1 MVANLVQL
9 QDKLKDLSDMQ
20 LRDIYSK
27 GTVPQFL
34 VMTEMGRRKE
44 MQEEYQRSQQQQA
57 TTVAQDLM
65 SPATDMARNIGGM
78 AQPQNR
84 MSMQGQELPIE
95 QSMTTMPMSPQS
107 MANKL
112 PVTSMAN
119 GGLAKI
125 NKSSPRK
132 MDIGGALG
140 MSSMTPVQ
148 SRGMTPFASS
158 MMRPPPDFNP
168 FGGGL
173 KEELNEVDADL
184 SGLSE
189 KIDDVGAY
197 AERRGDILARGIE
210 SQIENYENNIQGQ
223 LGTGSYNNP
232 YQRFLDNPRGPR
244 PIAGKGG
251 VRMGGPPLDLT
262 EVRDPQPANINQQT
276 QQTMADGGLAKI
288 RAQNGFFARPVRQ
301 QPYPQTSLSL
311 ADQRRLR
318 MEALR
323 ESAAA
328 SNPMRSIIDGITPR
342 DVRPTLSPSQQIK
355 YDQLGTAQYDDINL
369 AKELFP
375 NQPDLQLQYIQGASP
390 NIVSSGGRGDAGTL
404 SRMALSDLSTEGPEG
419 GLASYDPFYGFS
431 PESINLSTQMP
442 YPSADLSGRGLTY
455 STGMGPV
462 ELSDPLRQMPY
473 SQTLAPVSPDPV
485 ATPINATMRKVMAN
499 AANKT
504 TPAGIQVN
512 PKPEYSG
519 APSNKE
525 VGDQTTGLS
534 ARLEEVKGK
543 QFTPPTAT
551 QAATDRIAAT
561 NKALTEAQAAQT
573 GDSVYKDLFANLD
586 KRTTASEDAGDEA
599 LGLALLDAALRVA
612 GSKSPSAF
620 QALGEAAPAVRG
632 YAKTKAEIRKE
643 QNSLLDSRAKLT
655 QLKLAETQGNKEEV
669 RKIRQE
675 LRQIN
680 QDQAQIEDRAFKRFT
695 DERTLNLN
703 LIRAES
709 QLATARSTE
718 KRENAKI
725 GIQNAQLAISKN
737 KLENQAGEISL
748 NISNLKRDL
757 PRLTGQRK
765 LQAEEAIK
773 LNEERLKDVTKTIRA
788 TKTPSAYQ
796 QFTDQKFFQT
806 RAKTIDTLI
815 KNIKGQIGT
824 RKELFVTMQTG
835 ADKSPAAK
843 QAAEKRWEDAQNQIK
858 VLEDEKA
865 EVVRRLTGGS
875 PASPTT
881 PGVTSLED
889 YRNRVPAQPK

>member
-9 QDKLKDLSDMQ
+9 QDKLKDLSDKQ

-44 MQEEYQRSQQQQA
+44 MQEEYQRNQQQQA

-65 SPATDMARNIGGM
+65 SPATDMARTIGGM

-84 MSMQGQELPIE
+84 MSMQGQDLPIE
-95 QSMTTMPMSPQS
+95 QSMTTMPMSPQP

-125 NKSSPRK
+125 NKPSPRK

-158 MMRPPPDFNP
+158 IMRPPPDFHP

-173 KEELNEVDADL
+173 KEELDEVDADL

-189 KIDDVGAY
+189 KIDDVGEY
-197 AERRGDILARGIE
+197 AERRGNALAQGVE
-210 SQIENYENNIQGQ
+210 AQIENYENNIQGQ

-251 VRMGGPPLDLT
+251 VRMGGKPLDLT

-288 RAQNGFFARPVRQ
+288 KAQSGVFFS
-301 QPYPQTSLSL
+301 PQTALSL
-311 ADQRRLR
+311 DEQRRLR
-318 MEALR
+318 MEAMR
-323 ESAAA
+323 DAAA
-328 SNPMRSIIDGITPR
+328 ARNPLGSIIDGITPM

-355 YDQLGTAQYDDINL
+355 YDQLGTAIYDDINL

-390 NIVSSGGRGDAGTL
+390 AMVSSGGRGDAGTIAQVQ
-404 SRMALSDLSTEGPEG
+404 SQRALADIATEGPEG
-419 GLASYDPFYGFS
+419 GLASYSQPGF
-431 PESINLSTQMP
+431 
-442 YPSADLSGRGLTY
+442 GLTY
-455 STGMGPV
+455 STGMGP
-462 ELSDPLRQMPY
+462 
-473 SQTLAPVSPDPV
+473 QTPNLVSSGGRGDEG
-485 ATPINATMRKVMAN
+485 TRMRMAMLN
-499 AANKT
+499 AANTQVPPVSSGTSTPQGPNPFIQQASMGT
-504 TPAGIQVN
+504 TPV
-512 PKPEYSG
+512 YSG
-519 APSNKE
+519 TPSTIGVE
-525 VGDQTTGLS
+525 GTTTDLS
-534 ARLEEVKGK
+534 DFDARLEAEKRK
-543 QFTPPTAT
+543 QFEKPELT
-551 QAATDRIAAT
+551 QVTKDQIAAT
-561 NKALTEAQAAQT
+561 NQALAEAQARQS

-586 KRTTASEDAGDEA
+586 KRTAASEDAGDEA

-643 QNSLLDSRAKLT
+643 QNNLLDSRAKLT

-680 QDQAQIEDRAFKRFT
+680 QDQAQIEDRAFKRFN

-703 LIRAES
+703 LISAES
-709 QLATARSTE
+709 KLATARTSE
-718 KRENAKI
+718 NRENARLAV
-725 GIQNAQLAISKN
+725 QNAQLAISKN
-737 KLENQAGEISL
+737 KLETQAGDITL
-748 NISNLKRDL
+748 TISNLKKDL
-757 PRLTGQRK
+757 PRLTGEAKQ
-765 LQAEEAIK
+765 QAEEAIK
-773 LNEERLKDVTKTIRA
+773 FYEDRLTDVTKTIRA
-788 TKTPSAYQ
+788 TKTPSAVQ
-796 QFTDQKFFQT
+796 QFRDQQFFQT

-815 KNIKGQIGT
+815 DNIKGQIGK
-824 RKELFVTMQTG
+824 RKDLFITLQTG

-858 VLEDEKA
+858 ALEAEKA
-865 EVVRRLTGGS
+865 EVVRRLTGGP
-875 PASPTT
+875 PASPATAVKRYDPKT
-881 PGVTSLED
+881 KTVVT
-889 YRNRVPAQPK
+889 N

>member
-9 QDKLKDLSDMQ
+9 QDKLKDLSDKQ

-44 MQEEYQRSQQQQA
+44 MQEEYQRNQQQQA

-65 SPATDMARNIGGM
+65 SPATDMARTIGGM

-84 MSMQGQELPIE
+84 MSMQGQDLPIE
-95 QSMTTMPMSPQS
+95 QSMTTMPMSPQP

-158 MMRPPPDFNP
+158 IMRPPPDFHP

-173 KEELNEVDADL
+173 KEELDEVDADL

-189 KIDDVGAY
+189 KIDDVGEY
-197 AERRGDILARGIE
+197 AERRGNALAQGVE
-210 SQIENYENNIQGQ
+210 AQIENYENNIQGQ

-251 VRMGGPPLDLT
+251 VRMGGKPLDMT
-262 EVRDPQPANINQQT
+262 QVVRDPQPANINQQT

-328 SNPMRSIIDGITPR
+328 SNPMRSIIDGITPM

-355 YDQLGTAQYDDINL
+355 YDQLGTAIYDDINL
-369 AKELFP
+369 AKDLFP

-390 NIVSSGGRGDAGTL
+390 DIVSSGGRGDAGTI
-404 SRMALSDLSTEGPEG
+404 SQMALSDLSTEGPEG

-431 PESINLSTQMP
+431 PDPINLSTQMP

-455 STGMGPV
+455 STATGP
-462 ELSDPLRQMPY
+462 
-473 SQTLAPVSPDPV
+473 QTPDLVSSGGRGDAGTRMRMAMLNASNTQVPPVSSS
-485 ATPINATMRKVMAN
+485 
-499 AANKT
+499 T
-504 TPAGIQVN
+504 TAPEGPNPFIRQAGIQTV
-512 PKPEYSG
+512 PKPDYSG
-519 APSNKE
+519 GPSDRR
-525 VGDQTTGLS
+525 VGGITTDLS
-534 ARLEEVKGK
+534 DFQARLKEVKGK

-551 QAATDRIAAT
+551 QAATDRLAAT
-561 NKALTEAQAAQT
+561 NKALAAAQAAQT

-586 KRTTASEDAGDEA
+586 KRTEASEDAGDEA

-643 QNSLLDSRAKLT
+643 QNNLLDSRAKLT

-680 QDQAQIEDRAFKRFT
+680 QDQAQIEDRAFKRFN

-703 LIRAES
+703 LISAES
-709 QLATARSTE
+709 KLATAKTAE
-718 KRENAKI
+718 KRQNATLAV
-725 GIQNAQLAISKN
+725 QNAQLAISKN
-737 KLENQAGEISL
+737 KLETQAGDITFT
-748 NISNLKRDL
+748 ISNLKKDL
-757 PRLTGQRK
+757 PRLTGQAK

-773 LNEERLKDVTKTIRA
+773 FYEDRLTDVTKTIQQ
-788 TKTPSAYQ
+788 TKTPSALQSMTMQTRLLAQ
-796 QFTDQKFFQT
+796 QKSLQGQITADEKKYRSKDYFLKTQLDKSAAGRKRAEEEYAAFQT
-806 RAKTIDTLI
+806 RL
-815 KNIKGQIGT
+815 KNNKKLLERI
-824 RKELFVTMQTG
+824 
-835 ADKSPAAK
+835 
-843 QAAEKRWEDAQNQIK
+843 NQQ
-858 VLEDEKA
+858 L
-865 EVVRRLTGGS
+865 GGK
-875 PASPTT
+875 PAS
-881 PGVTSLED
+881 GVTSLED
-889 YRNRVPAQPK
+889 LRSEIANQSK

>member
-9 QDKLKDLSDMQ
+9 QDKLKDLSDKQ

-44 MQEEYQRSQQQQA
+44 MQEEYQRNQQQQA

-65 SPATDMARNIGGM
+65 SPATDMARTIGGM

-84 MSMQGQELPIE
+84 MSMQGQDLPIE
-95 QSMTTMPMSPQS
+95 QSMTTMPMSPQP

-140 MSSMTPVQ
+140 LSRMTPI
-148 SRGMTPFASS
+148 ASS
-158 MMRPPPDFNP
+158 IMRPRPDFNP

-197 AERRGDILARGIE
+197 AERRADIMAHGIRN
-210 SQIENYENNIQGQ
+210 QIENYENNIQGQ

-232 YQRFLDNPRGPR
+232 YQRFMDNPRGPR

-262 EVRDPQPANINQQT
+262 EVSDPQPANINQQT

-288 RAQNGFFARPVRQ
+288 RARNGFFARP
-301 QPYPQTSLSL
+301 QTSLSL
-311 ADQRRLR
+311 DEQRRLR
-318 MEALR
+318 MEAMR
-323 ESAAA
+323 DAAA
-328 SNPMRSIIDGITPR
+328 ARNPLGSIIDGITPM

-355 YDQLGTAQYDDINL
+355 YDQLGTAIYDDINL
-369 AKELFP
+369 AKDLFP

-390 NIVSSGGRGDAGTL
+390 AMVSSGGRGDAGTI
-404 SRMALSDLSTEGPEG
+404 SQMALSDLSTEGPEG

-431 PESINLSTQMP
+431 PDPINLSTQMP

-455 STGMGPV
+455 STATGP
-462 ELSDPLRQMPY
+462 
-473 SQTLAPVSPDPV
+473 QTPDLVSSGGRGD
-485 ATPINATMRKVMAN
+485 AGTKMRMAMLN
-499 AANKT
+499 AANTQVPPVPPVSSST
-504 TPAGIQVN
+504 TAPEGPNPFIRAGIQIN
-512 PKPEYSG
+512 PLRDPAYLGQPSSKVVG
-519 APSNKE
+519 A
-525 VGDQTTGLS
+525 QTTDLS
-534 ARLEEVKGK
+534 DFDARLEAEKRK
-543 QFTPPTAT
+543 QFTAPSMT
-551 QAATDRIAAT
+551 QAATDRLAAT

-586 KRTTASEDAGDEA
+586 KRTEASEDAGDEA

-643 QNSLLDSRAKLT
+643 QNNLLDSRAKLT

-680 QDQAQIEDRAFKRFT
+680 QDQAQIEDRAFKRFN

-703 LIRAES
+703 LISAES
-709 QLATARSTE
+709 KLATAKTAE
-718 KRENAKI
+718 KRQNATLAV
-725 GIQNAQLAISKN
+725 QNAQLAISKN
-737 KLENQAGEISL
+737 KLETQAGDITFT
-748 NISNLKRDL
+748 ISNLKKDL

-765 LQAEEAIK
+765 QQAEEAIK
-773 LNEERLKDVTKTIRA
+773 FYEDRLTDVTKTIRA

-796 QFTDQKFFQT
+796 QFKDQQFFQT
-806 RAKTIDTLI
+806 RAKAIDTLI
-815 KNIKGQIGT
+815 DNIKGQIGK
-824 RKELFVTMQTG
+824 RKDLFITLQTA

-858 VLEDEKA
+858 ALEAEKA

-875 PASPTT
+875 PASPAMAVKRYDPKTKT
-881 PGVTSLED
+881 VVT
-889 YRNRVPAQPK
+889 N

>member
-9 QDKLKDLSDMQ
+9 QDKLKDLSDKQ
-20 LRDIYSK
+20 LREVYSK

-44 MQEEYQRSQQQQA
+44 MQEEYQRNQQQQA

-65 SPATDMARNIGGM
+65 SPATDMARTIGGM

-84 MSMQGQELPIE
+84 MSMQGQDLPIE
-95 QSMTTMPMSPQS
+95 QSMTTMPMSPQP

-140 MSSMTPVQ
+140 MSSMTPLGSRNLTPLQ
-148 SRGMTPFASS
+148 SSI
-158 MMRPPPDFNP
+158 MRPPPDFNP

-189 KIDDVGAY
+189 KIDDVGEY
-197 AERRGDILARGIE
+197 AERRADMMAHGIRN
-210 SQIENYENNIQGQ
+210 QIENYENNIQGQ

-244 PIAGKGG
+244 PTAGKGG
-251 VRMGGPPLDLT
+251 LRMGGKPPNIT
-262 EVRDPQPANINQQT
+262 EFVDPQPANINQQT

-288 RAQNGFFARPVRQ
+288 KAQSGVFFS
-301 QPYPQTSLSL
+301 PQTALSL
-311 ADQRRLR
+311 DEQRRLR
-318 MEALR
+318 MEAMR
-323 ESAAA
+323 DAAA
-328 SNPMRSIIDGITPR
+328 ARNPLGNIIDGITPM

-355 YDQLGTAQYDDINL
+355 YDQLGTAIYDDINL

-390 NIVSSGGRGDAGTL
+390 AMVSSGGRGDAGTL

-419 GLASYDPFYGFS
+419 GLASYDPLYGFS

-442 YPSADLSGRGLTY
+442 YPEADLSGRGLTY
-455 STGMGPV
+455 STGMGP
-462 ELSDPLRQMPY
+462 
-473 SQTLAPVSPDPV
+473 QTPDLVSSGGRGD
-485 ATPINATMRKVMAN
+485 AGTKMRMAMLN
-499 AANKT
+499 AANT
-504 TPAGIQVN
+504 QVPPVPPVSSGTSTPQGPNPFIRQAGIQVD
-512 PKPEYSG
+512 PVIDPAYSG
-519 APSNKE
+519 KPSDRR
-525 VGDQTTGLS
+525 VGGITTNLS
-534 ARLEEVKGK
+534 DFQARIDEIESK
-543 QFTPPTAT
+543 QFEKPDLT
-551 QAATDRIAAT
+551 QVTKDQIAAT
-561 NKALTEAQAAQT
+561 NQALAEAQARQS

-586 KRTTASEDAGDEA
+586 KRTAASEDAGDEA

-643 QNSLLDSRAKLT
+643 QNNLLDSRAKLT

-680 QDQAQIEDRAFKRFT
+680 QDQAQIEDRAFKRFN

-709 QLATARSTE
+709 QLATARGTE
-718 KRENAKI
+718 KRENARLAV
-725 GIQNAQLAISKN
+725 QNAQLAINKN
-737 KLENQAGEISL
+737 KLETQAGDITL
-748 NISNLKRDL
+748 TISNLKKDL
-757 PRLTGQRK
+757 PRLTGEAKQ
-765 LQAEEAIK
+765 QAEEAIK
-773 LNEERLKDVTKTIRA
+773 FYEDRLTDVTKTIRA
-788 TKTPSAYQ
+788 TKTPSALSALTAQ
-796 QFTDQKFFQT
+796 GK
-806 RAKTIDTLI
+806 
-815 KNIKGQIGT
+815 
-824 RKELFVTMQTG
+824 VTQEILRLNNVVEDLTERFG
-835 ADKSPAAK
+835 DKRVYVAK
-843 QAAEKRWEDAQNQIK
+843 QKAAGISKQQAERQWEAAQKEIDNFDRQR
-858 VLEDEKA
+858 KA
-865 EVVRRLTGGS
+865 LLRG
-875 PASPTT
+875 ASSAPK
-881 PGVTSLED
+881 VTSLED
-889 YRNRVPAQPK
+889 LRSKIANQSK